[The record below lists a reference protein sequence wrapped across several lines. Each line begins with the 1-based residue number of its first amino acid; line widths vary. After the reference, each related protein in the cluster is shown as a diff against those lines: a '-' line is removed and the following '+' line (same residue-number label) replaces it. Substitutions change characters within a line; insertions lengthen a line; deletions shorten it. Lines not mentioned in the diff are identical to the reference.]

1 MTAARRLAQRVL
13 AVALLAAAAGCTRM
27 PTPGGESTPEPV
39 PSLSPSATT
48 QPVTTPTESP
58 TLSPTATPTLSPTA
72 TPTLSPTTSATP
84 AAPSSGLLREGDSGP
99 AVVALQERLASLGYW
114 VGVADGKFG
123 DATQQAVF
131 AFQKVAGLD
140 RDGVVGSQTAA
151 ALALAGRPTARPTQ
165 ARTVE
170 IDLRQQVLFLVADDQ
185 VLWAFNTSTGGGYV
199 YYQDGRRHVAVTPT
213 GQFTVTRQV
222 DGWDHSPL
230 GWLWRP
236 KYFNGGIAVHGYEEV
251 PPYPASHGCVRVSVE
266 AMNWLWTTGAMA
278 VGTPVVV
285 Y

>member
-58 TLSPTATPTLSPTA
+58 TLSPTATPTLSPTTTPTLSPTA

-131 AFQKVAGLD
+131 AF
-140 RDGVVGSQTAA
+140 
-151 ALALAGRPTARPTQ
+151 
-165 ARTVE
+165 
-170 IDLRQQVLFLVADDQ
+170 
-185 VLWAFNTSTGGGYV
+185 
-199 YYQDGRRHVAVTPT
+199 
-213 GQFTVTRQV
+213 
-222 DGWDHSPL
+222 
-230 GWLWRP
+230 
-236 KYFNGGIAVHGYEEV
+236 
-251 PPYPASHGCVRVSVE
+251 
-266 AMNWLWTTGAMA
+266 
-278 VGTPVVV
+278 
-285 Y
+285 